1 MTMYIDI
8 KEYEDSIFT
17 LECEPKKKIKEL
29 KKRIKKERGIAEYC
43 QKLYFKGI
51 ELSDDKKFSDY
62 NIIATNDFN
71 VEKRSMIDFKNI
83 NQLKTFIF
91 IKGEKI
97 GFLYYFKASDS
108 IESIKKKIFE
118 TENIPIEKMEILYS
132 NKVINDETLIEDF
145 DFFNLTFTLNL
156 LEGKENIS
164 IKINDGNNIETY
176 IVNPFLSVYEIQS
189 QLNKNFD
196 FRLSFNGEILNIR
209 KLLIQYK
216 IKDGDILQLIKS
228 KGIIDVFLDYKI
240 NKMFA
245 KIDLEETIL
254 EFLKYISVFFN
265 VKYSLIECVIKGKD
279 KF

>member
-1 MTMYIDI
+1 
-8 KEYEDSIFT
+8 
-17 LECEPKKKIKEL
+17 
-29 KKRIKKERGIAEYC
+29 
-43 QKLYFKGI
+43 
-51 ELSDDKKFSDY
+51 
-62 NIIATNDFN
+62 
-71 VEKRSMIDFKNI
+71 
-83 NQLKTFIF
+83 
-91 IKGEKI
+91 
-97 GFLYYFKASDS
+97 
-108 IESIKKKIFE
+108 
-118 TENIPIEKMEILYS
+118 MEILYS

-228 KGIIDVFLDYKI
+228 KGIMDVFL
-240 NKMFA
+240 F
-245 KIDLEETIL
+245 
-254 EFLKYISVFFN
+254 
-265 VKYSLIECVIKGKD
+265 IK
-279 KF
+279 